1 MLDPRMQRLAELLV
15 RHSMRVQPGEKVL
28 IEAYD
33 IPTDMTVALI
43 KAVAAV
49 GGQPLVSTYQQPVLR
64 ALYQAASA
72 DQMQL
77 IGAVERQRMEGVQ
90 CYIGMRGSHN
100 TSEMSDVP
108 REKMDLYERHWWNH
122 VHSQV
127 RVPKTKW
134 VVLRWPSPA
143 MAQSAGMS
151 TEAFE
156 DYYFNV
162 CAGVDYDAMQRAME
176 PLEALMRRT
185 DQVHI
190 KGPGT
195 DLRFSIKGIGVVPC
209 FGERNIP
216 DGEIYTCPVK
226 TSVEGYITYNC
237 ETLYRGTLFTNVHF
251 AFDQGKIV
259 KAEAGAN
266 TAKLNEILDSDD
278 GARYLGEWSFGVNP
292 YISNPMRDT
301 LFDEKIA
308 GSFHLTPGQ
317 CYKEASNGNDSQI
330 HWDIVCRQDPAV
342 GGGEIWFD
350 GVLIRKDGRFV
361 LPELQGLNP
370 EALTRV

>member
-1 MLDPRMQRLAELLV
+1 
-15 RHSMRVQPGEKVL
+15 
-28 IEAYD
+28 
-33 IPTDMTVALI
+33 
-43 KAVAAV
+43 
-49 GGQPLVSTYQQPVLR
+49 
-64 ALYQAASA
+64 
-72 DQMQL
+72 
-77 IGAVERQRMEGVQ
+77 
-90 CYIGMRGSHN
+90 
-100 TSEMSDVP
+100 
-108 REKMDLYERHWWNH
+108 
-122 VHSQV
+122 
-127 RVPKTKW
+127 
-134 VVLRWPSPA
+134 

-226 TSVEGYITYNC
+226 TSVEGHITYNC

-251 AFDQGKIV
+251 EFSQGKII

-266 TAKLNEILDSDD
+266 TAKLNEILDSDE

>member
-15 RHSMRVQPGEKVL
+15 RHSVRVQPGEKVL

-90 CYIGMRGSHN
+90 CYIGMRGSNN

-108 REKMDLYERHWWNH
+108 RDKMDLYERHWWNH

-226 TSVEGYITYNC
+226 TSVEGYISYNC

-266 TAKLNEILDSDD
+266 TAKLNEILDSDE

-370 EALTRV
+370 EALTRA

>member
-15 RHSMRVQPGEKVL
+15 RHSVRVQPGEKVL

-266 TAKLNEILDSDD
+266 TAKLNEILDSDE

-370 EALTRV
+370 EALTRA

>member
-15 RHSMRVQPGEKVL
+15 RHSVRVQPGEKVL

>member
-266 TAKLNEILDSDD
+266 TAKLNEILDSDE

-370 EALTRV
+370 EALTRA

>member
-15 RHSMRVQPGEKVL
+15 RHSVRVQPGEKVL

-49 GGQPLVSTYQQPVLR
+49 GGHPLVSTYQQPVLR

-72 DQMQL
+72 EQMQL

-100 TSEMSDVP
+100 TAEMSDVP
-108 REKMDLYERHWWNH
+108 RDKMDLYERHWWNH

-127 RVPKTKW
+127 RVPNTKW

-162 CAGVDYDAMQRAME
+162 CAGVDYDAMQIAME

-226 TSVEGYITYNC
+226 TSVEGHITYNC

-251 AFDQGKIV
+251 AFSHGKII

-266 TAKLNEILDSDD
+266 TAKLNEILDSDE

-370 EALTRV
+370 EALTRT

>member
-1 MLDPRMQRLAELLV
+1 MLDLRMQRLAELLV
-15 RHSMRVQPGEKVL
+15 RHSVRVQPGEKVL

-301 LFDEKIA
+301 LFDEKM
-308 GSFHLTPGQ
+308 
-317 CYKEASNGNDSQI
+317 
-330 HWDIVCRQDPAV
+330 R
-342 GGGEIWFD
+342 
-350 GVLIRKDGRFV
+350 R
-361 LPELQGLNP
+361 
-370 EALTRV
+370 

>member
-15 RHSMRVQPGEKVL
+15 RHSVRVQPGEKVL

-43 KAVAAV
+43 KAIDAA

-64 ALYQAASA
+64 ALYQAASTE
-72 DQMQL
+72 QMQL

-90 CYIGMRGSHN
+90 CYIGMRGSNN
-100 TSEMSDVP
+100 TAEMSDVS

-151 TEAFE
+151 TETFE

-185 DQVHI
+185 DKVHI

-195 DLRFSIKGIGVVPC
+195 DLRFSIKDIGVVPC

-226 TSVEGYITYNC
+226 TSVEGTITYNC

-251 AFDQGKIV
+251 AFSQGKII

-266 TAKLNEILDSDD
+266 TAKLNEILDSDE

-350 GVLIRKDGRFV
+350 GVLVRKDGRFV
-361 LPELQGLNP
+361 LPELHGLNP
-370 EALTRV
+370 EALTRA

>member
-15 RHSMRVQPGEKVL
+15 RHSVRVQPGEKVL

-108 REKMDLYERHWWNH
+108 RDKMDLYERHWWNH

>member
-15 RHSMRVQPGEKVL
+15 RHSVRVQPGEKVL

-77 IGAVERQRMEGVQ
+77 IGAVERQRMEAVQ
-90 CYIGMRGSHN
+90 CYIGMRGSNN

-108 REKMDLYERHWWNH
+108 RDKMDLYERHWWNH

-266 TAKLNEILDSDD
+266 TAKLNEILDSDE

-370 EALTRV
+370 EALTRA

>member
-28 IEAYD
+28 IEAFD
-33 IPTDMTVALI
+33 IPTDMTVALV

-72 DQMQL
+72 EQMQL
-77 IGAVERQRMEGVQ
+77 IGAVERQRMESVQ
-90 CYIGMRGSHN
+90 CYIGMRGSNN

-108 REKMDLYERHWWNH
+108 RDKMVLYARHWWNH

-251 AFDQGKIV
+251 EFNQGKIV

-266 TAKLNEILDSDD
+266 TAKLNEILDSDE

>member
-1 MLDPRMQRLAELLV
+1 MLDPRMHRLAELLV
-15 RHSMRVQPGEKVL
+15 RHSVRVQPGEKVL

-108 REKMDLYERHWWNH
+108 RDKMDLYERHWWNH

-127 RVPKTKW
+127 RVPNTKW

-162 CAGVDYDAMQRAME
+162 CAAVDYDAMQRAME

-266 TAKLNEILDSDD
+266 TAKLNEILDADE

-370 EALTRV
+370 EALTRA

>member
-15 RHSMRVQPGEKVL
+15 RHSVRVQPGEKVL

-90 CYIGMRGSHN
+90 CYIGMRGSNN

-108 REKMDLYERHWWNH
+108 RDKMDLYERHWWNH

-266 TAKLNEILDSDD
+266 TAKLNEILDSDE

-370 EALTRV
+370 EALTRA

>member
-251 AFDQGKIV
+251 EFNQGKIV

-370 EALTRV
+370 EALTRA

>member
-1 MLDPRMQRLAELLV
+1 MQRLAELLV

-266 TAKLNEILDSDD
+266 TAKLNEILDSDE

-370 EALTRV
+370 EALTRA

>member
-15 RHSMRVQPGEKVL
+15 RHSVRVQPGEKVL

-43 KAVAAV
+43 KAVDAA

-72 DQMQL
+72 EQMQL

-100 TSEMSDVP
+100 TAEMSDVP
-108 REKMDLYERHWWNH
+108 RDKMDLYERHWWNH

-127 RVPKTKW
+127 RVPNTKW

-195 DLRFSIKGIGVVPC
+195 DLRFSIKDIGVVPC

-226 TSVEGYITYNC
+226 TSVEGHITYNC

-251 AFDQGKIV
+251 AFSHGKII

-266 TAKLNEILDSDD
+266 TAKLNEILDSDE

-370 EALTRV
+370 EALTRT

>member
-15 RHSMRVQPGEKVL
+15 RHSVRVQPGEKVL

-266 TAKLNEILDSDD
+266 TAKLNEILDSDE

>member
-1 MLDPRMQRLAELLV
+1 MQRLAELLV
-15 RHSMRVQPGEKVL
+15 RHSVRVQPGEKVL

-49 GGQPLVSTYQQPVLR
+49 GGQPLVSTYQQPVMR
-64 ALYQAASA
+64 ALYQTASA

-266 TAKLNEILDSDD
+266 TAKLNEILDSDE

-370 EALTRV
+370 EALTRA

>member
-15 RHSMRVQPGEKVL
+15 RHSVRVQPGEKVL

-127 RVPKTKW
+127 RVPNTKW

-266 TAKLNEILDSDD
+266 TAKLNEILDSDV

>member
-1 MLDPRMQRLAELLV
+1 
-15 RHSMRVQPGEKVL
+15 
-28 IEAYD
+28 
-33 IPTDMTVALI
+33 
-43 KAVAAV
+43 
-49 GGQPLVSTYQQPVLR
+49 
-64 ALYQAASA
+64 
-72 DQMQL
+72 
-77 IGAVERQRMEGVQ
+77 
-90 CYIGMRGSHN
+90 
-100 TSEMSDVP
+100 
-108 REKMDLYERHWWNH
+108 
-122 VHSQV
+122 
-127 RVPKTKW
+127 
-134 VVLRWPSPA
+134 

>member
-1 MLDPRMQRLAELLV
+1 
-15 RHSMRVQPGEKVL
+15 
-28 IEAYD
+28 
-33 IPTDMTVALI
+33 
-43 KAVAAV
+43 
-49 GGQPLVSTYQQPVLR
+49 VLR
-64 ALYQAASA
+64 ALYQAATPE
-72 DQMQL
+72 QMQL

-90 CYIGMRGSHN
+90 CYIGIRGSHN
-100 TSEMSDVP
+100 TSEMGDVP
-108 REKMDLYERHWWNH
+108 RDKMDLYERHWWNH

-226 TSVEGYITYNC
+226 TSVEGHITYNC

-251 AFDQGKIV
+251 AFEQGKIV

-266 TAKLNEILDSDD
+266 TAKLNEILDSDE

-292 YISNPMRDT
+292 YITFPMRDT

-350 GVLIRKDGRFV
+350 GVLVRKDGRFV

-370 EALTRV
+370 ESLKNA

>member
-15 RHSMRVQPGEKVL
+15 RHSVRVQPGEKVL

-127 RVPKTKW
+127 RVPNTKW

-195 DLRFSIKGIGVVPC
+195 DLRFSINGIGVVPC

-266 TAKLNEILDSDD
+266 TAKLNEILDSDE

-370 EALTRV
+370 EALTRA

>member
-15 RHSMRVQPGEKVL
+15 RHSVRVQPGEKVL

-64 ALYQAASA
+64 ALYQAAST

-251 AFDQGKIV
+251 EFNQGKIV

-266 TAKLNEILDSDD
+266 TAKLNEILDSDE

>member
-1 MLDPRMQRLAELLV
+1 MHRLAELLV
-15 RHSMRVQPGEKVL
+15 RHSVRVQPGEKVL

-108 REKMDLYERHWWNH
+108 RDKMDLYERHWWNH

-127 RVPKTKW
+127 RVPNTKW

-266 TAKLNEILDSDD
+266 TAKLNEILDSDE

-370 EALTRV
+370 EALTRA

>member
-15 RHSMRVQPGEKVL
+15 RHSVRVQPGEKVL

-64 ALYQAASA
+64 ALYQAATA

-90 CYIGMRGSHN
+90 CYIGMRGSNN

-108 REKMDLYERHWWNH
+108 RDKMDLYERHWWNH

-266 TAKLNEILDSDD
+266 TAKLNEILDSDE

-370 EALTRV
+370 EALTRA

>member
-266 TAKLNEILDSDD
+266 TTKLNEILDSDE

>member
-33 IPTDMTVALI
+33 NPTDMTVALI

-266 TAKLNEILDSDD
+266 TAKLNEILDSDV

>member
-1 MLDPRMQRLAELLV
+1 MQRLAELLV
-15 RHSMRVQPGEKVL
+15 RHSVRVQPGEKVL

-90 CYIGMRGSHN
+90 CYIGMRGSNN

-266 TAKLNEILDSDD
+266 TAKLNEILDSDE

>member
-15 RHSMRVQPGEKVL
+15 RHSVRVQPGEKVL

-64 ALYQAASA
+64 ALYQAAST

-90 CYIGMRGSHN
+90 CYIGMRGSNN

-108 REKMDLYERHWWNH
+108 RDKMDLYERHWWNH

-127 RVPKTKW
+127 RVPNTKW

-266 TAKLNEILDSDD
+266 TAKLNEILDSDA

-370 EALTRV
+370 EALTRA

>member
-1 MLDPRMQRLAELLV
+1 MHRLAELLV
-15 RHSMRVQPGEKVL
+15 RHSVRVQPGEKVL

-108 REKMDLYERHWWNH
+108 RDKMDLYERHWWNH

-127 RVPKTKW
+127 RVPNTKW

-266 TAKLNEILDSDD
+266 TAKLNEILDADE

-370 EALTRV
+370 EALTRA

>member
-28 IEAYD
+28 IEAFD
-33 IPTDMTVALI
+33 IPTDMTVALV

-72 DQMQL
+72 EQMQL

-90 CYIGMRGSHN
+90 CYIGMRGSNN

-108 REKMDLYERHWWNH
+108 RDKMDLYERHWWNH

-226 TSVEGYITYNC
+226 TSVEGHITYNC

-251 AFDQGKIV
+251 EFSQGKII
-259 KAEAGAN
+259 KADAGAN
-266 TAKLNEILDSDD
+266 TAKLNEILDSDE

-292 YISNPMRDT
+292 YINNPMRDT

-370 EALTRV
+370 EALTRS

>member
-15 RHSMRVQPGEKVL
+15 RHSVRVQPGEKVL

-43 KAVAAV
+43 KAIDAA

-64 ALYQAASA
+64 ALYQAASTE
-72 DQMQL
+72 QMQL

-100 TSEMSDVP
+100 TAEISDVP

-185 DQVHI
+185 DKVHI

-195 DLRFSIKGIGVVPC
+195 DLRFSIKDIGVVPC

-226 TSVEGYITYNC
+226 TSVEGTITYNC

-251 AFDQGKIV
+251 AFSQGKII

-266 TAKLNEILDSDD
+266 TAKLNEILDSDE

-370 EALTRV
+370 EALTRA

>member
-15 RHSMRVQPGEKVL
+15 RHSVRVQPGEKVL

-90 CYIGMRGSHN
+90 CYIGMRGSNN

-108 REKMDLYERHWWNH
+108 RDKMDLYERHWWNH

-127 RVPKTKW
+127 RVPNTKW

-266 TAKLNEILDSDD
+266 TAKLNEILDSDV

-370 EALTRV
+370 EALTRA

>member
-1 MLDPRMQRLAELLV
+1 V
-15 RHSMRVQPGEKVL
+15 RVQPGEKVL

-43 KAVAAV
+43 KAIDAA

-64 ALYQAASA
+64 ALYQAASTE
-72 DQMQL
+72 QMQL

-100 TSEMSDVP
+100 TAEMSDVP

-185 DQVHI
+185 DKVHI

-195 DLRFSIKGIGVVPC
+195 DLRFSIKDIGVVPC

-226 TSVEGYITYNC
+226 TSVEGTITYNC

-251 AFDQGKIV
+251 AFSQGKII

-266 TAKLNEILDSDD
+266 TAKLNEILDSDE

-370 EALTRV
+370 EALTRA

>member
-15 RHSMRVQPGEKVL
+15 RHSVRVQPGEKVL

-108 REKMDLYERHWWNH
+108 RDKMDLYERHWWNH

-266 TAKLNEILDSDD
+266 TAKLNEILDSDE

-370 EALTRV
+370 EALTRA

>member
-1 MLDPRMQRLAELLV
+1 MQRLAELLV

-266 TAKLNEILDSDD
+266 TAKLNEILDSDE